1 MPLTADEAITLGAE
15 LVDLAQF
22 LDKALR
28 KDESGKSKLDPAES
42 KELLRRLTALTAKV
56 ALDVLD

>member
-1 MPLTADEAITLGAE
+1 MPFTPDEAISLSIELAELGA
-15 LVDLAQF
+15 F

-28 KDESGKSKLDPAES
+28 KDDTGKVRLDKDES
-42 KELLRRLTALTAKV
+42 KELLRRLTALTARV

>member
-1 MPLTADEAITLGAE
+1 MPFTPDEAISLSVELAELGA
-15 LVDLAQF
+15 F

-28 KDESGKSKLDPAES
+28 KDDSGKVRLDKDEG

>member
-1 MPLTADEAITLGAE
+1 MPFTPDEAVVLAGELAELGA
-15 LVDLAQF
+15 F

-28 KDESGKSKLDPAES
+28 KDDSGKVRLDKDEG

>member
-1 MPLTADEAITLGAE
+1 MPFTPDEAISLSVELAELGA
-15 LVDLAQF
+15 F

-28 KDESGKSKLDPAES
+28 KDDTGKVKIDKDEG

>member
-1 MPLTADEAITLGAE
+1 MPFTPDEAISLSVELAELGA
-15 LVDLAQF
+15 F

-28 KDESGKSKLDPAES
+28 KDDTGKVRLDKDEG

>member
-1 MPLTADEAITLGAE
+1 MPFTPDEAISLSVELAELGA
-15 LVDLAQF
+15 F

-28 KDESGKSKLDPAES
+28 KDDTGKVRLDKDEG
-42 KELLRRLTALTAKV
+42 KELLRRLTTLTAKV

>member
-1 MPLTADEAITLGAE
+1 MPFTPDEAISLSVELAELGA
-15 LVDLAQF
+15 F

-28 KDESGKSKLDPAES
+28 KDDTGKVRLDKDEGR
-42 KELLRRLTALTAKV
+42 ELLRRLTALTAKV

>member
-1 MPLTADEAITLGAE
+1 MPFTPDEAISLSVELAE
-15 LVDLAQF
+15 LGTF

-28 KDESGKSKLDPAES
+28 KDDTGKVKIDKDEG

>member
-1 MPLTADEAITLGAE
+1 MPFTSDEAISLSVELAELGA
-15 LVDLAQF
+15 F

-28 KDESGKSKLDPAES
+28 KDDTGKVKIDKDEG